1 MCVCGIGD
9 EQHIAN
15 LGGKQRGTRGEP
27 GLDLG
32 GNLGWTWAGPGKKTA
47 ILGLITKTIK
57 QTN

>member
-15 LGGKQRGTRGEP
+15 LGGKQRGTRAGPGGTWAGP

-32 GNLGWTWAGPGKKTA
+32 KKQ
-47 ILGLITKTIK
+47 LF
-57 QTN
+57 